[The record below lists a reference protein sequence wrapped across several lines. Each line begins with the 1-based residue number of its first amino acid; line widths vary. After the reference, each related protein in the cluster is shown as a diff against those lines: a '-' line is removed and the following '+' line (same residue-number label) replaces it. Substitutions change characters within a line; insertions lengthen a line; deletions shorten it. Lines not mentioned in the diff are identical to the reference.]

1 LKIRHPVAIHHL
13 VAAEDSIYSSA
24 LSPYLLKSKNKDR
37 DDKIE
42 NNNNDTSLED
52 LKDSISQLERTTS
65 QSSDNM
71 NEMYTLL
78 TKGGSVA
85 GKFGEINLKVIL
97 ESAGFKKGINY
108 DEQKGIGGSIPDI
121 IVNLPDEKKV
131 IIDSKVS
138 LSDYNEYL
146 KSNDQLNKDNFY
158 KKHQNSVKNHL
169 KSLSSSNYRELFNDE
184 SLDLIIMF
192 MPIEGAYILACD
204 EDMIKKAANEKIA
217 IVGPTTLIAILQIIS
232 RIWSSKRQS
241 EATNLIIKAA
251 TDIYDKTR
259 LVGDAFEDLEKSL
272 EQANKSIDSGKKRTK
287 NLVNKVE
294 KMRTIG
300 GLEPTKDISDKLR
313 IIDKE

>member
-1 LKIRHPVAIHHL
+1 MAINL
-13 VAAEDSIYSSA
+13 E
-24 LSPYLLKSKNKDR
+24 YLLIVILILVNLYLVIQSKNKDR

-85 GKFGEINLKVIL
+85 GKFGEMNLKVIL
-97 ESAGFKKGINY
+97 ESAGFKKGVNY

-241 EATNLIIKAA
+241 EETNLIVKAA

-259 LVGDAFEDLEKSL
+259 LVGDAFEDLERSL

>member
-1 LKIRHPVAIHHL
+1 MTINL
-13 VAAEDSIYSSA
+13 E
-24 LSPYLLKSKNKDR
+24 YLLIVILILANLYLVIQSKNKDR

-42 NNNNDTSLED
+42 NTNNDTSLED

-85 GKFGEINLKVIL
+85 GKFGEMNLKVIL
-97 ESAGFKKGINY
+97 ESAGFKKGVNY

-217 IVGPTTLIAILQIIS
+217 IVGPTTLIAILQTIS

-259 LVGDAFEDLEKSL
+259 LVGDAFEDLERSL

>member
-1 LKIRHPVAIHHL
+1 MTISLEYLALIIL
-13 VAAEDSIYSSA
+13 VSIN
-24 LSPYLLKSKNKDR
+24 LYLLFKLIKNTE
-37 DDKIE
+37 E
-42 NNNNDTSLED
+42 NNNLSNNYDNSLEN
-52 LKDSISQLERTTS
+52 LKDSIKQLEQTTS
-65 QSSDNM
+65 KSSDNM

-97 ESAGFKKGINY
+97 ESAGFKKGVNY

-121 IVNLPDEKKV
+121 IVKLPDGKKV
-131 IIDSKVS
+131 IVDSKVS

-146 KSNDQLNKDNFY
+146 NANDQINKDNFY

-169 KSLSSSNYRELFNDE
+169 KSLTSSNYRNLFNDE
-184 SLDLIIMF
+184 SLDLIVMF

-204 EDMIKKAANEKIA
+204 EDMIKKAAIEKIA

-272 EQANKSIDSGKKRTK
+272 EQANKSIDSGKKRTQ

-313 IIDKE
+313 IIDKD

>member
-1 LKIRHPVAIHHL
+1 MTINL
-13 VAAEDSIYSSA
+13 E
-24 LSPYLLKSKNKDR
+24 YLLIVILILVNLYLVIQSKNKDR
-37 DDKIE
+37 DDKIK

-85 GKFGEINLKVIL
+85 GKFGEMNLKVIL

-259 LVGDAFEDLEKSL
+259 LVGDAFEDLERSL

>member
-1 LKIRHPVAIHHL
+1 MTINL
-13 VAAEDSIYSSA
+13 E
-24 LSPYLLKSKNKDR
+24 YLLIVILILVNVYLVIQSKNKDS
-37 DDKIE
+37 DNKIE
-42 NNNNDTSLED
+42 NNNKDTSLED

-85 GKFGEINLKVIL
+85 GKFGEMNLKVIL
-97 ESAGFKKGINY
+97 ESAGFKKGVNY

-272 EQANKSIDSGKKRTK
+272 EQANRSIDSGKKRTK

>member
-1 LKIRHPVAIHHL
+1 MTISL
-13 VAAEDSIYSSA
+13 E
-24 LSPYLLKSKNKDR
+24 YLLIVILILVNVYLVIQSKNKDR
-37 DDKIE
+37 DNKVE

-85 GKFGEINLKVIL
+85 GKFGEMNLKVIL
-97 ESAGFKKGINY
+97 ESAGFKKGVNY

-259 LVGDAFEDLEKSL
+259 LVGDAFEDLERSL

>member
-1 LKIRHPVAIHHL
+1 MTINLEYLALIVLI
-13 VAAEDSIYSSA
+13 SIN
-24 LSPYLLKSKNKDR
+24 LYLLFKLTKNTK
-37 DDKIE
+37 E
-42 NNNNDTSLED
+42 NNNLNNNYDKSLEN
-52 LKDSISQLERTTS
+52 LKDSILQLEQTTCK
-65 QSSDNM
+65 SSDNM

-97 ESAGFKKGINY
+97 ESAGFKKGVNY
-108 DEQKGIGGSIPDI
+108 DEQKGIGGSIPDV
-121 IVNLPDEKKV
+121 IVKLPDGKKV
-131 IIDSKVS
+131 VIDSKVS
-138 LSDYNEYL
+138 LSDYSEYL
-146 KSNDQLNKDNFY
+146 KANDQLNKDNFF

-169 KSLSSSNYRELFNDE
+169 KSLSSSNYRTLFNDE
-184 SLDLIIMF
+184 SLDLIVMF

-232 RIWSSKRQS
+232 RVWSSKKQS
-241 EATNLIIKAA
+241 EATNLIISAA
-251 TDIYDKTR
+251 TEIYDKTR

-272 EQANKSIDSGKKRTK
+272 ELANKSIDSGKKRTQ

-300 GLEPTKDISDKLR
+300 GLEPTKNISDKLR
-313 IIDKE
+313 VIDKD

>member
-1 LKIRHPVAIHHL
+1 MAINL
-13 VAAEDSIYSSA
+13 E
-24 LSPYLLKSKNKDR
+24 YLLIVILILVNVYLVIQSKNKDR
-37 DDKIE
+37 DNKVE

-85 GKFGEINLKVIL
+85 GKFGEMNLKVIL

>member
-1 LKIRHPVAIHHL
+1 M
-13 VAAEDSIYSSA
+13 SISLEYLA
-24 LSPYLLKSKNKDR
+24 LIILASINLYLLFKLIKNTR
-37 DDKIE
+37 E
-42 NNNNDTSLED
+42 NNNLSNNYDNSLEN
-52 LKDSISQLERTTS
+52 LKDSIKQLEQTTS
-65 QSSDNM
+65 KSSDNM

-97 ESAGFKKGINY
+97 ESAGFKKGVNY

-121 IVNLPDEKKV
+121 IVKLPDGKKV
-131 IIDSKVS
+131 VIDSKVS

-146 KSNDQLNKDNFY
+146 NANDQINKDNFY

-169 KSLSSSNYRELFNDE
+169 KSLTSSNYRNLFNDE
-184 SLDLIIMF
+184 SLDLIVMF

-241 EATNLIIKAA
+241 EATNLIISAA
-251 TDIYDKTR
+251 TEIYDKTR
-259 LVGDAFEDLEKSL
+259 LVGDAFEDFEKSL
-272 EQANKSIDSGKKRTK
+272 EQANKSIASGKTRTK
-287 NLVNKVE
+287 NLVSKVE

-313 IIDKE
+313 VIDKE

>member
-1 LKIRHPVAIHHL
+1 MTISL
-13 VAAEDSIYSSA
+13 E
-24 LSPYLLKSKNKDR
+24 YLLIVILIFVNVYLVIQSKNKDR

-85 GKFGEINLKVIL
+85 GKFGEMNLKVIL

-259 LVGDAFEDLEKSL
+259 LVGDAFEDFERSL

>member
-1 LKIRHPVAIHHL
+1 MSISLEYLALIIL
-13 VAAEDSIYSSA
+13 VSIN
-24 LSPYLLKSKNKDR
+24 LYLLFKLIKNTK
-37 DDKIE
+37 E
-42 NNNNDTSLED
+42 NNNLSSNYDNSLEN
-52 LKDSISQLERTTS
+52 LKDSIKQLEQTTS
-65 QSSDNM
+65 KSSDNM

-97 ESAGFKKGINY
+97 ESAGFKKGVNY

-121 IVNLPDEKKV
+121 IVKLPDGKKV
-131 IIDSKVS
+131 VIDSKVS

-146 KSNDQLNKDNFY
+146 NANDQINKDNFY

-169 KSLSSSNYRELFNDE
+169 KSLTSSNYRNLFNDE
-184 SLDLIIMF
+184 SLDLIVMF

-241 EATNLIIKAA
+241 EATNLIISAA
-251 TDIYDKTR
+251 TEIYDKTR
-259 LVGDAFEDLEKSL
+259 LVGDAFEDFEKSL
-272 EQANKSIDSGKKRTK
+272 EQANKSIASGKTRTK
-287 NLVNKVE
+287 NLVSKVE

-313 IIDKE
+313 VIDKE

>member
-1 LKIRHPVAIHHL
+1 MTINL
-13 VAAEDSIYSSA
+13 E
-24 LSPYLLKSKNKDR
+24 YLLIVILILINLYLVIQSKNKDR
-37 DDKIE
+37 DNKAEI
-42 NNNNDTSLED
+42 NNNDTSLED

-85 GKFGEINLKVIL
+85 GKFGEMNLKVIL

-169 KSLSSSNYRELFNDE
+169 KSLSSSNYRELFNDK

>member
-1 LKIRHPVAIHHL
+1 MSISLEYLALIIL
-13 VAAEDSIYSSA
+13 VSIN
-24 LSPYLLKSKNKDR
+24 LYLLFKLIKNAR
-37 DDKIE
+37 E
-42 NNNNDTSLED
+42 NNNLSKNYDNSLEN
-52 LKDSISQLERTTS
+52 LKDSIKQLEQTTS
-65 QSSDNM
+65 KSSDNM

-97 ESAGFKKGINY
+97 ESAGFKKGVNY

-121 IVNLPDEKKV
+121 IVKLPDGKKV

-138 LSDYNEYL
+138 LSDYSEYL
-146 KSNDQLNKDNFY
+146 NANDQINKDNFY
-158 KKHQNSVKNHL
+158 KKHLNSVKNHL
-169 KSLSSSNYRELFNDE
+169 KSLTSANYRDLFQDE
-184 SLDLIIMF
+184 SLDLIVMF

-272 EQANKSIDSGKKRTK
+272 EQANKSIDSGKKRTQ

-300 GLEPTKDISDKLR
+300 GLEPTKNISDKLR
-313 IIDKE
+313 IIDKD

>member
-1 LKIRHPVAIHHL
+1 MTINL
-13 VAAEDSIYSSA
+13 E
-24 LSPYLLKSKNKDR
+24 YLLIVILILVNLYLVIQSKNKDR
-37 DDKIE
+37 DNKVE

-85 GKFGEINLKVIL
+85 GKFGEMNLKVIL

-146 KSNDQLNKDNFY
+146 KSNDQLN
-158 KKHQNSVKNHL
+158 
-169 KSLSSSNYRELFNDE
+169 
-184 SLDLIIMF
+184 
-192 MPIEGAYILACD
+192 
-204 EDMIKKAANEKIA
+204 
-217 IVGPTTLIAILQIIS
+217 
-232 RIWSSKRQS
+232 
-241 EATNLIIKAA
+241 
-251 TDIYDKTR
+251 
-259 LVGDAFEDLEKSL
+259 
-272 EQANKSIDSGKKRTK
+272 
-287 NLVNKVE
+287 
-294 KMRTIG
+294 
-300 GLEPTKDISDKLR
+300 
-313 IIDKE
+313 

>member
-1 LKIRHPVAIHHL
+1 MAINL
-13 VAAEDSIYSSA
+13 E
-24 LSPYLLKSKNKDR
+24 YLLIVILILVNLYLVIQSKNKDR
-37 DDKIE
+37 DNKVE

-85 GKFGEINLKVIL
+85 GKFGEMNLKVIL

-259 LVGDAFEDLEKSL
+259 LVGDAFEDLERSL

>member
-1 LKIRHPVAIHHL
+1 MSISLEYLALIIL
-13 VAAEDSIYSSA
+13 VSIN
-24 LSPYLLKSKNKDR
+24 LYLLFKQTNNTK
-37 DDKIE
+37 E
-42 NNNNDTSLED
+42 NNNLSNNYDNSLEN
-52 LKDSISQLERTTS
+52 LKDSIKQLEQTTS
-65 QSSDNM
+65 KSSDNM

-97 ESAGFKKGINY
+97 ESAGFKKGVNY

-121 IVNLPDEKKV
+121 IVKLPDGKKV
-131 IIDSKVS
+131 VIDSKVS

-146 KSNDQLNKDNFY
+146 NANDQINKDNFY
-158 KKHQNSVKNHL
+158 KKHQNSVKNHI
-169 KSLSSSNYRELFNDE
+169 KSLTSSNYRNLFNDE
-184 SLDLIIMF
+184 SLDLIVMF

-241 EATNLIIKAA
+241 EATNLIISAA
-251 TDIYDKTR
+251 TEIYDKTR
-259 LVGDAFEDLEKSL
+259 LVGDAFEDFEKSL
-272 EQANKSIDSGKKRTK
+272 EQANKSIASGKTRTK
-287 NLVNKVE
+287 NLVSKVE

-313 IIDKE
+313 VIDKE

>member
-1 LKIRHPVAIHHL
+1 M
-13 VAAEDSIYSSA
+13 SIN
-24 LSPYLLKSKNKDR
+24 LEYLLIVILILVNLYLIIQSKNKDR
-37 DDKIE
+37 DEKIE

-52 LKDSISQLERTTS
+52 LKNSISQLERTTS

-121 IVNLPDEKKV
+121 IVNLPDKKKV

-138 LSDYNEYL
+138 LSDYNDYL

-272 EQANKSIDSGKKRTK
+272 EQANRSIDSGKKRTK

>member
-1 LKIRHPVAIHHL
+1 MTINL
-13 VAAEDSIYSSA
+13 E
-24 LSPYLLKSKNKDR
+24 YLLIVILILVNLYLVIQSKNKDR

-85 GKFGEINLKVIL
+85 GKFGEMNLKVIL
-97 ESAGFKKGINY
+97 ESAGFKKGVNY
-108 DEQKGIGGSIPDI
+108 NEQKGIGGSIPDI

>member
-1 LKIRHPVAIHHL
+1 MSISLEYLALIIL
-13 VAAEDSIYSSA
+13 VSIN
-24 LSPYLLKSKNKDR
+24 LYLLFKLINNTK
-37 DDKIE
+37 E
-42 NNNNDTSLED
+42 NNNLSNNYDNALEN
-52 LKDSISQLERTTS
+52 LKDSIKQLEQTTS
-65 QSSDNM
+65 KSSDNM

-97 ESAGFKKGINY
+97 ESAGFKKGVNY

-121 IVNLPDEKKV
+121 IVKLPDGKKV
-131 IIDSKVS
+131 VIDSKVS

-146 KSNDQLNKDNFY
+146 NANDQINKDNFY

-169 KSLSSSNYRELFNDE
+169 KSLTSSNYRNLFNDE
-184 SLDLIIMF
+184 SLDLIVMF

-241 EATNLIIKAA
+241 EATNLIISAA
-251 TDIYDKTR
+251 TEIYDKTR
-259 LVGDAFEDLEKSL
+259 LVGDAFEDFEKSL
-272 EQANKSIDSGKKRTK
+272 EQANKSIASGKTRTK
-287 NLVNKVE
+287 NLVSKVE

-313 IIDKE
+313 VIDKE

>member
-1 LKIRHPVAIHHL
+1 MTINL
-13 VAAEDSIYSSA
+13 E
-24 LSPYLLKSKNKDR
+24 YLLIVILILVNVYLVIQSKNKDR
-37 DDKIE
+37 DNKVE

-85 GKFGEINLKVIL
+85 GKFGEMNLKVIL

-259 LVGDAFEDLEKSL
+259 LVGDAFEDLERSL

-313 IIDKE
+313 VIDKE

>member
-1 LKIRHPVAIHHL
+1 MIINLEYLALIIL
-13 VAAEDSIYSSA
+13 VSIN
-24 LSPYLLKSKNKDR
+24 LYLLFKLIKNTE
-37 DDKIE
+37 E
-42 NNNNDTSLED
+42 NNNLSNNNDNSLEN
-52 LKDSISQLERTTS
+52 LKDSIKQLEQTTS
-65 QSSDNM
+65 KSSDNM

-97 ESAGFKKGINY
+97 ESAGFKKGVNY

-121 IVNLPDEKKV
+121 IVKLPDGKKV

-138 LSDYNEYL
+138 LSDYNGYL
-146 KSNDQLNKDNFY
+146 NANDQINKDNFY
-158 KKHQNSVKNHL
+158 KKHQNSVKNHI
-169 KSLSSSNYRELFNDE
+169 KSLTSSNYRNLFNDE
-184 SLDLIIMF
+184 SLDLIVMF

-204 EDMIKKAANEKIA
+204 EDMIKKAVNEKIA

-272 EQANKSIDSGKKRTK
+272 EQANKSIDSGKKRTQ

-300 GLEPTKDISDKLR
+300 GLEPTKNISDKLR
-313 IIDKE
+313 IIDKD

>member
-1 LKIRHPVAIHHL
+1 M
-13 VAAEDSIYSSA
+13 SISLEYLA
-24 LSPYLLKSKNKDR
+24 LIILISVNLYLLFKLTNNTK
-37 DDKIE
+37 E
-42 NNNNDTSLED
+42 NNKLSDNYDNSLEN
-52 LKDSISQLERTTS
+52 LKDSIKQLEQTTS
-65 QSSDNM
+65 KSSESM

-97 ESAGFKKGINY
+97 ESAGFKKGVNY
-108 DEQKGIGGSIPDI
+108 DEQKGISGSIPDI
-121 IVNLPDEKKV
+121 IVKLPDGKKV
-131 IIDSKVS
+131 VIDSKVS

-146 KSNDQLNKDNFY
+146 KANDQINKDNFY

-169 KSLSSSNYRELFNDE
+169 KSLTSSNYRDLFNDE
-184 SLDLIIMF
+184 SLDLIVMF

-241 EATNLIIKAA
+241 EATNLIISAA
-251 TDIYDKTR
+251 TEIYDKTR
-259 LVGDAFEDLEKSL
+259 LVGDAFEDFEKSL
-272 EQANKSIDSGKKRTK
+272 EQANKSVASGKTRTK
-287 NLVNKVE
+287 NLVSKVE

-313 IIDKE
+313 VIDKE

>member
-1 LKIRHPVAIHHL
+1 M
-13 VAAEDSIYSSA
+13 SISLEFLA
-24 LSPYLLKSKNKDR
+24 LIILASVNLYLLFKLIKNTG
-37 DDKIE
+37 E
-42 NNNNDTSLED
+42 NNSLSNNYDNSLEN
-52 LKDSISQLERTTS
+52 LKDSIKQLEQTTS
-65 QSSDNM
+65 KSSDNM

-97 ESAGFKKGINY
+97 ESAGFKKGVNY
-108 DEQKGIGGSIPDI
+108 DEQKGIDGSIPDI
-121 IVNLPDEKKV
+121 IVKLPDGKKV

-146 KSNDQLNKDNFY
+146 KANDQINKDNFF

-169 KSLSSSNYRELFNDE
+169 KSLTSSNYRNLFNDE
-184 SLDLIIMF
+184 SLDLVVMF

-232 RIWSSKRQS
+232 RIWSSKKQS
-241 EATNLIIKAA
+241 EATNLIISAA
-251 TDIYDKTR
+251 TEIYDKTR
-259 LVGDAFEDLEKSL
+259 LVGDAFEDFEKSL
-272 EQANKSIDSGKKRTK
+272 EQANKSVASGKTRTK
-287 NLVNKVE
+287 NLVSKVE

-313 IIDKE
+313 VIDKE

>member
-1 LKIRHPVAIHHL
+1 MTINL
-13 VAAEDSIYSSA
+13 E
-24 LSPYLLKSKNKDR
+24 YLLIVILILVNVYLVIQSKNKDR
-37 DDKIE
+37 DNKVE

-85 GKFGEINLKVIL
+85 GKFGEMNLKVIL

-108 DEQKGIGGSIPDI
+108 DEQKGIEGSIPDI

-259 LVGDAFEDLEKSL
+259 LVGDAFEDLERSL

>member
-1 LKIRHPVAIHHL
+1 MAINL
-13 VAAEDSIYSSA
+13 E
-24 LSPYLLKSKNKDR
+24 YLLIVILILVNLYLVIQSKNKDR
-37 DDKIE
+37 DNKIE
-42 NNNNDTSLED
+42 NSNNDTSLED

-85 GKFGEINLKVIL
+85 GKFGEMNLKVIL

-259 LVGDAFEDLEKSL
+259 LVGDAFEDLERSL

>member
-1 LKIRHPVAIHHL
+1 MTINL
-13 VAAEDSIYSSA
+13 E
-24 LSPYLLKSKNKDR
+24 YLLIVILILVNLYLVIQSKNKDR

-85 GKFGEINLKVIL
+85 GKFGEMNLKVIL

>member
-1 LKIRHPVAIHHL
+1 MTINL
-13 VAAEDSIYSSA
+13 E
-24 LSPYLLKSKNKDR
+24 YLLIVILILVNAYLVIQSKNKDR
-37 DDKIE
+37 DNKIE
-42 NNNNDTSLED
+42 NNNNDTSLDD

-85 GKFGEINLKVIL
+85 GKFGEMNLKVIL

-146 KSNDQLNKDNFY
+146 KSNDQYNKDNFY

-259 LVGDAFEDLEKSL
+259 LVGDAFEDLERSL
-272 EQANKSIDSGKKRTK
+272 EQAIKSIDSGKKRTK

>member
-1 LKIRHPVAIHHL
+1 MTISL
-13 VAAEDSIYSSA
+13 E
-24 LSPYLLKSKNKDR
+24 YLLIVILILVNVYLVIQSKNKDR

-85 GKFGEINLKVIL
+85 GKFGEMNLKVIL
-97 ESAGFKKGINY
+97 ESAGFKKGVNY

>member
-1 LKIRHPVAIHHL
+1 MTINL
-13 VAAEDSIYSSA
+13 E
-24 LSPYLLKSKNKDR
+24 YLLIVILILVNVYLVIQSKNKDR

-85 GKFGEINLKVIL
+85 GKFGEMNLKVIL

>member
-1 LKIRHPVAIHHL
+1 MTINLEYLALIVLI
-13 VAAEDSIYSSA
+13 SIN
-24 LSPYLLKSKNKDR
+24 LYLLFKLTKNTK
-37 DDKIE
+37 E
-42 NNNNDTSLED
+42 NNNLNNNYDKSLEN
-52 LKDSISQLERTTS
+52 LKDSILQLEQTTCK
-65 QSSDNM
+65 SSDNM

-97 ESAGFKKGINY
+97 ESAGFKKGVNY

-121 IVNLPDEKKV
+121 IVKLPDGKKV
-131 IIDSKVS
+131 VIDSKVS
-138 LSDYNEYL
+138 LSDYSEYL
-146 KSNDQLNKDNFY
+146 KANDQLNKDNFF

-169 KSLSSSNYRELFNDE
+169 KSLSSSNYRTLFNDE
-184 SLDLIIMF
+184 SLDLIVMF

-232 RIWSSKRQS
+232 RVWSSKKQS
-241 EATNLIIKAA
+241 EATNLIISAA
-251 TDIYDKTR
+251 TEIYDKTR

-272 EQANKSIDSGKKRTK
+272 ELANKSIDSGKKRTQ

-300 GLEPTKDISDKLR
+300 GLEPTKNISDKLR
-313 IIDKE
+313 VIDKD

>member
-1 LKIRHPVAIHHL
+1 MTINL
-13 VAAEDSIYSSA
+13 E
-24 LSPYLLKSKNKDR
+24 YLLIVILILVNVYLVIQSKNKDR
-37 DDKIE
+37 DNKGE

-85 GKFGEINLKVIL
+85 GKFGEMNLKVIL

-158 KKHQNSVKNHL
+158 KKHQNSVKNHR
-169 KSLSSSNYRELFNDE
+169 KPSKT
-184 SLDLIIMF
+184 
-192 MPIEGAYILACD
+192 
-204 EDMIKKAANEKIA
+204 IKQN
-217 IVGPTTLIAILQIIS
+217 
-232 RIWSSKRQS
+232 
-241 EATNLIIKAA
+241 
-251 TDIYDKTR
+251 
-259 LVGDAFEDLEKSL
+259 
-272 EQANKSIDSGKKRTK
+272 
-287 NLVNKVE
+287 
-294 KMRTIG
+294 
-300 GLEPTKDISDKLR
+300 
-313 IIDKE
+313 

>member
-1 LKIRHPVAIHHL
+1 MSISLEYLALIIL
-13 VAAEDSIYSSA
+13 VSIN
-24 LSPYLLKSKNKDR
+24 LYLLFKLIKNMR
-37 DDKIE
+37 E
-42 NNNNDTSLED
+42 NNNLSDNYDNSLEN
-52 LKDSISQLERTTS
+52 LKDSIKQLEQTTS
-65 QSSDNM
+65 KSSDNM

-97 ESAGFKKGINY
+97 ESAGFKKGVNY

-121 IVNLPDEKKV
+121 IVKLPDGKKV
-131 IIDSKVS
+131 VIDSKVS

-146 KSNDQLNKDNFY
+146 NANDQINKNNFY

-169 KSLSSSNYRELFNDE
+169 KSLTSSNYRNLFNDE
-184 SLDLIIMF
+184 SLDLIVMF

-241 EATNLIIKAA
+241 EATNLIISAA
-251 TDIYDKTR
+251 TEIYDKTR
-259 LVGDAFEDLEKSL
+259 LVGDAFEDFEKSL
-272 EQANKSIDSGKKRTK
+272 EQANKSIASGKTRTK
-287 NLVNKVE
+287 NLVSKVE

-313 IIDKE
+313 VIDKE

>member
-1 LKIRHPVAIHHL
+1 M
-13 VAAEDSIYSSA
+13 SIN
-24 LSPYLLKSKNKDR
+24 LEYLLIVILILVNLYLIIQSKNKDR
-37 DDKIE
+37 DEKIE

-85 GKFGEINLKVIL
+85 GKFGEMNLKVIL

-121 IVNLPDEKKV
+121 IVNLPDKKKV

-138 LSDYNEYL
+138 LSDYNDYL

-272 EQANKSIDSGKKRTK
+272 EQANRSIDSGKKRTK

>member
-1 LKIRHPVAIHHL
+1 MTINL
-13 VAAEDSIYSSA
+13 E
-24 LSPYLLKSKNKDR
+24 YLLIVILILVNVYLVIQSKNKDR
-37 DDKIE
+37 DNKVE

-85 GKFGEINLKVIL
+85 GKFGEMNLKVIL

-259 LVGDAFEDLEKSL
+259 LVGDAFEDLERSL